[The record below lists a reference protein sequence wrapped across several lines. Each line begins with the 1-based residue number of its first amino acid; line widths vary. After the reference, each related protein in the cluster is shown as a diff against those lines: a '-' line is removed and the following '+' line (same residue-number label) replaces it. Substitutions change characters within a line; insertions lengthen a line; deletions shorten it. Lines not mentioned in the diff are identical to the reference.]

1 MKQRKTSKLIIL
13 ALSLALLIGSAVG
26 IAVSANEATAP
37 TILSKNVAAD
47 GNFCLMFAVDPATC
61 AGDDVT
67 LTVYN
72 TNPEGLEGDALTNA
86 TVQTITKP
94 VTDTQP
100 EDLDGNPETA
110 KTDVLVFTT
119 KGVAAKDIADEWYIT
134 VESGDLSTTE
144 KYSVRE
150 YAFERLYKDQTILAA
165 GGTYEYR
172 QKQFYL
178 SILAVGSTAQDLLVN
193 AELEA
198 GATPERLANEYSY
211 AAISK
216 GSFSGDLAGTYGFV
230 EIGDSITLTEDAGF
244 TEPSWK
250 VYTYGTNGALDT
262 LETVALGS
270 TIEIKG
276 NTVVVP
282 GWAEGVT
289 PGKYFNDIGNN
300 DFNFDSLSNIDLS
313 ATTKNDL
320 GLIGSTS
327 TGSNY
332 SESANTTG
340 HHQIIAEAGKGNVLN
355 IGKDG
360 VTETGKTRLWI
371 PVVDH
376 ANGNGNCLVI
386 EMDIKFTAELVYSS
400 SEYTSGKSAGTVWT
414 VSSTTA
420 AAKDT
425 GGWNGTN
432 TILNWNNYVIETDG
446 ALSTENTSGG
456 DHWNFNEKVDLEF
469 GKWYN
474 VCIEFYD
481 ELKAKL
487 YIDGV
492 HVADWNISKSNY
504 NTSERN
510 APSLAQSLR
519 IEWQERCRPN
529 ETHFDNI
536 FVGVVAK
543 DYVAN

>member
-61 AGDDVT
+61 AGDNVT

-134 VESGDLSTTE
+134 VESGDLTTTE

-230 EIGDSITLTEDAGF
+230 EIGDSLTLTEDAGF
-244 TEPSWK
+244 SDPSWK

-262 LETVALGS
+262 VETVALGS

-282 GWAEGVT
+282 GWAEGKT
-289 PGKYFNDIGNN
+289 PGKYFNDIGDDVLAFDGSN
-300 DFNFDSLSNIDLS
+300 DISNTGFYTNI
-313 ATTKNDL
+313 TTP
-320 GLIGSTS
+320 S
-327 TGSNY
+327 GSNY
-332 SESANTTG
+332 G
-340 HHQIIAEAGKGNVLN
+340 HYSIISEAGRGNVLN
-355 IGKDG
+355 VGKLS
-360 VTETGKTRLWI
+360 TETNKGRLWM
-371 PVVDH
+371 PVVDK
-376 ANGNGNCLVI
+376 ANGAGNCLVI
-386 EMDIKFTAELVYSS
+386 EMDYKFTAEVVYSS
-400 SEYTSGKSAGTVWT
+400 DSEISSRQYNTTVWT

-420 AAKDT
+420 SEKDT

-432 TILNWNNYVIETDG
+432 TILNWNNYVKDTTDKT
-446 ALSTENTSGG
+446 LSSGVSGG
-456 DHWNFNEKVDLEF
+456 TEWNINNLVTLEF
-469 GKWYN
+469 DKWYN
-474 VCIEFYD
+474 LCFEIYD
-481 ELKAKL
+481 ASVETDNKIVVKVFV
-487 YIDGV
+487 DGEQ
-492 HVADWNISKSNY
+492 VATWSGNPSSY
-504 NTSERN
+504 NTTDFN
-510 APSLAQSLR
+510 KPSLAKSFRMDYQD
-519 IEWQERCRPN
+519 RCRPS
-529 ETHFDNI
+529 ETLFDNI

>member
-61 AGDDVT
+61 AGSDVT

-72 TNPEGLEGDALTNA
+72 TNPKDLEGDALTNA
-86 TVQTITKP
+86 TVQTITKL

-134 VESGDLSTTE
+134 VESGELSTTE

-230 EIGDSITLTEDAGF
+230 EIGDSLTLTEDAGF
-244 TEPSWK
+244 TDPSWK

-282 GWAEGVT
+282 GWAEGKT
-289 PGKYFNDIGNN
+289 PGKYF
-300 DFNFDSLSNIDLS
+300 S
-313 ATTKNDL
+313 DL
-320 GLIGSTS
+320 GDDVLAFDGSTS
-327 TGSNY
+327 VP
-332 SESANTTG
+332 SAITLNTAAPNTNSLIG
-340 HHQIIAEAGKGNVLN
+340 HHEIVSAAGRGNVLN
-355 IGKDG
+355 IGKIG
-360 VTETGKTRLWI
+360 YVWGEVEGKSPALTTN
-371 PVVDH
+371 VVDK
-376 ANGNGNCLVI
+376 ANGNGNTVVI
-386 EMDIKFTAELVYSS
+386 EMDIKIDLTHTKFNSDEFTKALTAMQVV
-400 SEYTSGKSAGTVWT
+400 TLLDGTGA
-414 VSSTTA
+414 TTIA
-420 AAKDT
+420 
-425 GGWNGTN
+425 
-432 TILNWNNYVIETDG
+432 NWNNNCVETNGTLSDETPFGGDYWNINNKAEIEFNTWHNLCIEITKTDG
-446 ALSTENTSGG
+446 TYNRVSVYLDGVYQG
-456 DHWNFNEKVDLEF
+456 NFNAGASTDMT
-469 GKWYN
+469 N
-474 VCIEFYD
+474 VKIV
-481 ELKAKL
+481 KL
-487 YIDGV
+487 TWQPRTVAETYID
-492 HVADWNISKSNY
+492 N
-504 NTSERN
+504 
-510 APSLAQSLR
+510 L
-519 IEWQERCRPN
+519 
-529 ETHFDNI
+529 
-536 FVGVVAK
+536 FVGIVEK
-543 DYVAN
+543 